1 MYWYLFQNALSPI
14 YGEHVQLYFSSQV
27 LSNKT
32 EIVADYLMDVAANP
46 AFKPWEV
53 KDVSRRIALDLANMD
68 PSVRA
73 NELLHKAAYREGLGN
88 SLYCPDYMVKNV
100 RFKLN
105 LSCSAIF

>member
-1 MYWYLFQNALSPI
+1 MYC
-14 YGEHVQLYFSSQV
+14 EHVPLYFSSQV

-88 SLYCPDYMVKNV
+88 SLYCPDYMVKNIN
-100 RFKLN
+100 FKLN
-105 LSCSAIF
+105 LSSAIL